1 LIDWLGGRLGRWD
14 TWLKRSV
21 NRRIFAALLTVGGL
35 TVVVK
40 LASTAKELVVAHQFG
55 TGDALD
61 AFLIAFLLPSFTI
74 QMVAGTFRL
83 ALIPTYVQIRE
94 QEGQD
99 ATQRLFSSAMVWGT
113 ASLAAISVLL
123 ALFAPYVLPIMASGF
138 GPEKLA
144 LTSSLFYLF
153 LPALV
158 ISGLSTIWKAI
169 LNAGERFALVALAPI
184 MIPVVAVAVL
194 LVMGGVWG
202 IYALAVGTVIGFVLE
217 AGLLALSLKRRKFSL
232 LPRWYGMYP
241 AMRKVINQCPPLF
254 ATYVF
259 MGSAFFVDQSM
270 AAMLGSGSVSTLN
283 YANRVTGPLLEVG
296 GLALGTAVLPHL
308 SRMSAADDWRGVRH
322 TLKTYTRLILLTT
335 VPLTLILVYFSEPLV
350 GLLFQRGAFTAE
362 DTHLVAQVQAAL
374 LLQLPFYMLSTLLV
388 QLVYSTNSN
397 RALMVSAIVSLL
409 LDVLLNYVLMQ
420 YFGVVGI
427 ALSTVFVY
435 MGTLVFLLVLY
446 RRLVRFTAE

>member
-1 LIDWLGGRLGRWD
+1 MIDWLGGRLGRWD
-14 TWLKRSV
+14 AWLKRSV
-21 NRRIFAALLTVGGL
+21 NRRIFAALLTIGGL

-99 ATQRLFSSAMVWGT
+99 ATQRLFSSAMVLGT
-113 ASLAAISVLL
+113 ASLAAISALL
-123 ALFAPYVLPIMASGF
+123 ALLAPYVLPIMASGF

-241 AMRKVINQCPPLF
+241 AMRKVINQCPPLL

-259 MGSAFFVDQSM
+259 MGSAVFVDQAM
-270 AAMLGSGSVSTLN
+270 AAVLGSGSVSTLN
-283 YANRVTGPLLEVG
+283 YANRVVGPLLEVG

-335 VPLTLILVYFSEPLV
+335 VPLTLILVYISEPLV

-388 QLVYSTNSN
+388 QLVYSTHSN
-397 RALMVSAIVSLL
+397 RALMVSAIISLL
-409 LDVLLNYVLMQ
+409 LDVLLNYALMQ

-435 MGTLVFLLVLY
+435 IGTLVFLLVMY
-446 RRLVRFTAE
+446 RRVVRFTAE

>member
-1 LIDWLGGRLGRWD
+1 MIDWLGGRLGSWD

-35 TVVVK
+35 AVVVK

-99 ATQRLFSSAMVWGT
+99 ATQRLFSNAMVWST

-123 ALFAPYVLPIMASGF
+123 ALLAPYVLPIMASGF

-144 LTSSLFYLF
+144 LTTSLFYLF

-241 AMRKVINQCPPLF
+241 AMRKVINQCPPLL

-259 MGSAFFVDQSM
+259 MGSAVFVDQAM
-270 AAMLGSGSVSTLN
+270 AAVLGSGSVSTLN
-283 YANRVTGPLLEVG
+283 YANRVVGPLLEVG

-350 GLLFQRGAFTAE
+350 SLLFQRGAFTAE

-388 QLVYSTNSN
+388 QLVYSTHSN

-409 LDVLLNYVLMQ
+409 LDVVLNYALMQ

-435 MGTLVFLLVLY
+435 IGTLVFLLVMY
-446 RRLVRFTAE
+446 RRVVRFTAE

>member
-1 LIDWLGGRLGRWD
+1 MIDWLGGRLGRWD
-14 TWLKRSV
+14 AWLKRSV
-21 NRRIFAALLTVGGL
+21 NRRIFAALLTIGGL

-99 ATQRLFSSAMVWGT
+99 ATQRLFSSAMVLGT
-113 ASLAAISVLL
+113 ASLAAISALL
-123 ALFAPYVLPIMASGF
+123 ALLAPYVLPIMASGF

-241 AMRKVINQCPPLF
+241 AMRKVINQCPPLL

-259 MGSAFFVDQSM
+259 MGSAVFVDQAM
-270 AAMLGSGSVSTLN
+270 AAVLGSGSVSTLN
-283 YANRVTGPLLEVG
+283 YANRVVGPLLEVG

-388 QLVYSTNSN
+388 QLVYSTHSN
-397 RALMVSAIVSLL
+397 RALMVSAIISLL
-409 LDVLLNYVLMQ
+409 LDVLLNYALMQ

-435 MGTLVFLLVLY
+435 IGTLVFLLVMY
-446 RRLVRFTAE
+446 RRVVRFTAE